1 MVIQPRYPQVVRV
14 VQAVSGPVVG
24 DVTGEVERGLA
35 GMDLGRRV
43 RAGQTVAVGAGSRGI
58 SGMVDVLR
66 AVVDHLKQ
74 LGAEPFVVPAMGSHG
89 GGTAE
94 GQRNVLASY
103 GITETAVG
111 CAIHSSME
119 VVELGSSPGGIP
131 LWQDAAAA
139 GADHIVLC
147 NRVKPHTMFT
157 GPVESGLVKMLMI
170 GLGKEKGASV
180 CHRAVM
186 DLGWPG
192 MVEELAPAL
201 ISRSKLLAGVALVE
215 RADERTAR
223 VAVLAPDRWLDE
235 EQELL
240 TQARRLMPRLPF
252 DAIDLLLLDRIGK
265 NISGAGMD
273 TNVIGRKDTVHPP
286 AHHPGV
292 PVRLIAIRGLTPETG
307 GNAIGLGLA
316 EFARSRVL
324 EANDARITRL
334 NALTAG
340 DPAGAMLPVDF
351 ETDAEILDVALAMA
365 GLRPP
370 HLARLVWAANTL
382 DLGRTICS
390 AVLAEE
396 LPDGVEVVGEP
407 FDLPLDGNGNLPD
420 DLSDVW
426 DDPAA
431 GNSDVLKLEA

>member
-1 MVIQPRYPQVVRV
+1 MEAQPRYPKVVRV
-14 VQAVSGPVVG
+14 AQEVSGPVVA
-24 DVTGEVERGLA
+24 DVAGEVERGLRSL
-35 GMDLGRRV
+35 DLGRRV

-58 SGMVDVLR
+58 SGIRDVLQ
-66 AVVDHLKQ
+66 AVVGHLKG

-94 GQRNVLASY
+94 GQRKVLASY
-103 GITETAVG
+103 GITEAVLG
-111 CAIHSSME
+111 CPIRSSMD
-119 VVELGSSPGGIP
+119 VIDLGPSARGIP
-131 LWQDAAAA
+131 LWQDQAAA
-139 GADHIVLC
+139 GADHLILC

-157 GPVESGLVKMLMI
+157 GAVESGLVKMLMI

-192 MVEELAPAL
+192 MVEDLAPPL
-201 ISRSKLLAGVALVE
+201 INRSRLLAGVGLVE
-215 RADERTAR
+215 RADEQTAR
-223 VAVLAPDRWLDE
+223 VAVLPPERWMAE
-235 EQELL
+235 EPELL
-240 TQARRLMPRLPF
+240 AEARLLMPRLPF
-252 DAIDLLLLDRIGK
+252 DEIDLLMLDRIGK

-273 TNVIGRKDTVHPP
+273 TNVIGRKDTTHPA

-324 EANDARITRL
+324 EAMDTRITRL

-340 DPAGAMLPVDF
+340 DPPGAMLPVDF

-365 GLRPP
+365 GLRRPDQ
-370 HLARLVWAANTL
+370 ARLVWAPNTL
-382 DLGRTICS
+382 DLRHTICS
-390 AVLAEE
+390 VGLAAGAR
-396 LPDGVEVVGEP
+396 DGVEVIGEP
-407 FDLPLDGNGNLPD
+407 FDLPLDARGNLVD

-426 DDPAA
+426 DDPT
-431 GNSDVLKLEA
+431 